1 MTNLI
6 SKLNLISAAFSPAPG
21 SQSHGRT
28 GLHKPKCSTP
38 PDYGAD
44 AAVDVPWTLLVFSQR
59 RLSSLFFTVEE
70 SEPRLCEGQATII
83 VVHASLAAWGLIVG
97 SVAAFHFPKKNTRS
111 IRPDFLDT
119 RRERDVPL
127 TARDSGTTA
136 HSSRREVS

>member
-44 AAVDVPWTLLVFSQR
+44 AAVEVMDSSLKE
-59 RLSSLFFTVEE
+59 LSSLFFTVAE